1 MNILYLSVYDPRLT
15 DFGGA
20 LRSHLMWEAL
30 KKEHTVYTVLFDQ
43 QFKTEEIA
51 PQIWHVKILQKVNP
65 IRDFFYRL
73 ERKALRTLRVLPY
86 GMIPAK
92 LEKTIDETFPGVR
105 FDAVVSR
112 YGSDLMNM
120 HLWNFPKKYVD
131 FDDYPLE
138 IYTTLKYREV
148 PRLLR
153 PLGRWIIK
161 LQLSL
166 CLKKID
172 GGWLSNPQQARMLKC
187 KKNSI
192 AGLKNTAL
200 SPSEGYNTESS
211 REPML
216 VIVGAMSYYP
226 NYTGVDK
233 FLDEIWT
240 TVSKQ
245 FPVLKLAIIGRGT
258 PVEYSKRWESY
269 SNVKQLGY
277 VNDLQSLYERCLAVV
292 VPIYSG
298 GGTCVKT
305 IEAMSH
311 SRVCLSSRFGA
322 RGLEECLNMKIKG
335 LQVFESVDD
344 FIALLNH
351 YVLDSNNR
359 LIAEQEGCNY
369 INDNYSKDVFI
380 DTVLSTINEK

>member
-20 LRSHLMWEAL
+20 LRSHLMLEAL
-30 KKEHTVYTVLFDQ
+30 KKEHTVYTVLFGQ
-43 QFKTEEIA
+43 QFKTEEIVS
-51 PQIWHVKILQKVNP
+51 QIWHVKILQKVNP

-92 LEKTIDETFPGVR
+92 LERTIDEIFPDVR

-120 HLWNFPKKYVD
+120 HLWNYPKIYVD

-138 IYTTLKYREV
+138 IYNTLKYREV

-153 PLGRWIIK
+153 PLGRWLIK
-161 LQLSL
+161 LQLNL
-166 CLKKID
+166 FLRKID
-172 GGWLSNPQQARMLKC
+172 VGWLSNPQQTRMLKC
-187 KKNSI
+187 ENSI
-192 AGLKNTAL
+192 AGLKNIAL
-200 SPSEGYNTESS
+200 SPSEGYNTISS
-211 REPML
+211 RDSML
-216 VIVGAMSYYP
+216 VIVGSMSYYP

-240 TVSKQ
+240 AVSKQ
-245 FPVLKLAIIGRGT
+245 FPDLVLAIIGRGT

-269 SNVKQLGY
+269 SNVRQLGY
-277 VNDLQSLYERCLAVV
+277 VDDLQSFYERCIAAV

-311 SRVCLSSRFGA
+311 SRICLSSRFGA

-335 LQVFESVDD
+335 LQVFESADD
-344 FIALLNH
+344 FITLLNR

-359 LIAEQEGCNY
+359 LIAEKEGCKY

-380 DTVLSTINEK
+380 NTVLSTINDK